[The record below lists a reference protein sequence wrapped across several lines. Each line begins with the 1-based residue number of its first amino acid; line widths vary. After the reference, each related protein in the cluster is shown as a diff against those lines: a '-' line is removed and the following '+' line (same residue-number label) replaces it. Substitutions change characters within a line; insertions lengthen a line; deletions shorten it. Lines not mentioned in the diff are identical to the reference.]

1 MGENQPARVSNLSEL
16 VTVQA
21 ERQPDRVALVEPG
34 VEART
39 WAQLEAV
46 VGQIGVGLAARGLV
60 AGQRIGLDGP
70 NSIAWVVAYLAA
82 LRAGLVVV
90 PTDPEDPIPDRDDLL
105 SACGVRALFT
115 SRTPAA
121 DEQVSSWDLSDD
133 GLASLRAEHVP
144 VATPRDPESLAVLA
158 CTLGT
163 SGDRKIVM
171 LSHRALLAN
180 LEQLSGEESVSADS
194 VIAGVLPFCHVYGLN
209 AVLGSSLAT
218 GAQLVI
224 PDPSTWDL
232 AAIIESEQVDQL
244 PITPGLLYRLTHDEI
259 SIERL
264 GGVRRVIVAGA
275 ALPIQLSNRFTELT
289 GVEVERA
296 YGLTEAAP
304 AVSSTVGTKVLG
316 PFHVGHPL
324 PGIEV
329 RIDAKVSTDPGDT
342 SEPGE
347 IVIRGANLFSGYWP
361 DGHGGPDADGWFATG
376 DLGYLSDGELF
387 LVDRS
392 REVLTIRGFRVYPSE
407 VEQLIR
413 QLPGV
418 EAAVVVSRPAAAGE
432 TGSAL
437 GGLVAFVTGASITH
451 DQVTEFIQT
460 RLPVFKRPQEVRIVD
475 RLPRGMT
482 GVVQRAQLR
491 RQLARESAGQGD
503 RDADEQG
510 QSS

>member
-1 MGENQPARVSNLSEL
+1 MGNLGNVSEL
-16 VTVQA
+16 VAVQA
-21 ERQPDRVALVEPG
+21 ERQPDRVALIEPG

-39 WAQLEAV
+39 WAQLDAE
-46 VGQIGVGLAARGLV
+46 VGQVSAGLAARGLV

-70 NSIAWVVAYLAA
+70 NSLAWVVAYLAA

-90 PTDPEDPIPDRDDLL
+90 PTDPEDPVPDRDDLL
-105 SACGVRALFT
+105 AECGIRALLT
-115 SRTPAA
+115 TRAPYP
-121 DEQVSSWDLSDD
+121 DDQVACWELSEA
-133 GLASLRAEHVP
+133 GLAGLAVTDVP

-163 SGDRKIVM
+163 GGDRKIVM

-180 LEQLSGEESVSADS
+180 LEQVSGHEIVNPDS
-194 VIAGVLPFCHVYGLN
+194 VILGVLPFFHVYGLN
-209 AVLGSSLAT
+209 AVLGSSLAA

-224 PDPSTWDL
+224 PDPATWDL

-244 PITPGLLYRLTHDEI
+244 PITPGLLYRLVHDETA
-259 SIERL
+259 IERL

-275 ALPIQLSNRFTELT
+275 ALPIQLSARFAELT
-289 GVEVERA
+289 GVQVERA

-304 AVSSTVGTKVLG
+304 GVSSTVGTKALG

-324 PGIEV
+324 PGVEV
-329 RIDAKVSTDPGDT
+329 RIAAKAGADPDDP

-347 IVIRGANLFSGYWP
+347 IMIRGANLFSGYWP
-361 DGHGGPDADGWFATG
+361 DGRGGPDADGWFDTG

-392 REVLTIRGFRVYPSE
+392 REVLMVRGFRVYPSE
-407 VEQLIR
+407 LEQLIR

-418 EAAVVVSRPAAAGE
+418 EAAAVVSRPIAAG
-432 TGSAL
+432 GSDPSESGRGT
-437 GGLVAFVTGASITH
+437 GGLVAFVTGPSVTQE
-451 DQVTEFIQT
+451 QVTEFIQT

-475 RLPRGMT
+475 QLPRGVT
-482 GVVQRAQLR
+482 GVIKRVQLR
-491 RQLARESAGQGD
+491 RQLERE
-503 RDADEQG
+503 